1 MISIFELKNK
11 SFCRCFIKTPFYIKN
26 LFLLACLAVFLI
38 FVQLVYFGNEGI
50 YVKSIKKLL
59 RGLNS
64 DVFNYL
70 NEHRDPLGFQ
80 KTLPNYKLSPMSSQ
94 FFATM
99 CLRLSRPC
107 LMEGL
112 AKKSGAF
119 EKWRFNSS
127 STPYGYLL
135 EKLDERPV
143 GVYVDTDPLNI
154 TFSNP
159 AYNSFKTDTMTQTSY
174 KDFLN

>member
-1 MISIFELKNK
+1 
-11 SFCRCFIKTPFYIKN
+11 
-26 LFLLACLAVFLI
+26 
-38 FVQLVYFGNEGI
+38 
-50 YVKSIKKLL
+50 
-59 RGLNS
+59 
-64 DVFNYL
+64 
-70 NEHRDPLGFQ
+70 
-80 KTLPNYKLSPMSSQ
+80 
-94 FFATM
+94 
-99 CLRLSRPC
+99 
-107 LMEGL
+107 MEGL

-143 GVYVDTDPLNI
+143 GVYVDTDALNI
-154 TFSNP
+154 TFANP